1 MEQRQHGNPIKS
13 AGEVNLQEEGYAR
26 FNPPSRGDGAGVS
39 VTGEVASEKRE
50 TQSFSEASG
59 AHQQWCVHMS
69 ALSQRRSQIYGISEV
84 ARTLLTKMRG
94 SMRVSANTMAAR
106 EDRQNKLPRRH
117 TSTKPAQ
124 AWASRERIAKWRWL
138 NGGPHGR
145 RIYVGLLRL
154 CRCNHQ

>member
-69 ALSQRRSQIYGISEV
+69 ALSLNADHRIMASLKDAWVNASVRKHNGRKRRPPKQV
-84 ARTLLTKMRG
+84 ATATYIHQASA
-94 SMRVSANTMAAR
+94 SMGFLR
-106 EDRQNKLPRRH
+106 EN
-117 TSTKPAQ
+117 S
-124 AWASRERIAKWRWL
+124 
-138 NGGPHGR
+138 
-145 RIYVGLLRL
+145 
-154 CRCNHQ
+154 